1 MPRPKVTTLLSL
13 TAAAGFGIAAAL
25 LAYHLTRAGITE
37 SVYRSRLEDVAGR
50 YESLRT
56 QYNDA
61 VRRTAITELVVEQNH
76 LTVRIRNAAG
86 VIREIPT
93 DYDPR
98 HEIYIDYAIIDGRLW
113 IRRVFDALTPP
124 SQGLIIEPEL
134 AGIDWDGHRATF
146 GKAVYRS
153 LEEGRWVVVVSGDGS
168 LGLGPALGPV
178 VSLESPPALG
188 TFDELNQQLKN
199 DIANIGPG
207 DIWREFWKD

>member
-37 SVYRSRLEDVAGR
+37 SVYRDRLEDIASR
-50 YESLRT
+50 YESLRD

-61 VRRTAITELVVEQNH
+61 VRRTTITELIVTDNR
-76 LTVRIRNAAG
+76 LSVRIRDASG
-86 VIREIPT
+86 IIREIPT
-93 DYDPR
+93 RYDPR
-98 HEIYIDYAIIDGRLW
+98 NEIYVDYAIIDGRLW

-124 SQGLIIEPEL
+124 AEGTIIDPQL
-134 AGIDWDGHRATF
+134 AGITWDGDRATF

-153 LEEGRWVVVVSGDGS
+153 LDEGRWVVAVSGDGS

-178 VSLESPPALG
+178 NTLAMPPALG
-188 TFDELNQQLKN
+188 TFDEMNQQLKD
-199 DIANIGPG
+199 DIANIGPS